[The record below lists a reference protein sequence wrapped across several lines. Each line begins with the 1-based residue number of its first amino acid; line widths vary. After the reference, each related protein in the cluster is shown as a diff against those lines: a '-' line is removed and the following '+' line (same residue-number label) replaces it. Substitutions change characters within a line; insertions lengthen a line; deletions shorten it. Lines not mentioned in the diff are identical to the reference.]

1 MSNSNVDNV
10 DWTIFYN
17 VLLVRTL
24 HINDHSWLTCIDP
37 TRARGEL
44 SVGAGP
50 CMQTYHAQQWRHTRQ
65 VTLHI
70 SLQQLHIVIL

>member
-1 MSNSNVDNV
+1 MSNSKVDKV
-10 DWTIFYN
+10 DWEIFYN
-17 VLLVRTL
+17 VVLVRTL
-24 HINDHSWLTCIDP
+24 HISDHSWLTCIDP

-65 VTLHI
+65 VTLTLPY
-70 SLQQLHIVIL
+70 SLGH

>member
-1 MSNSNVDNV
+1 MPR
-10 DWTIFYN
+10 
-17 VLLVRTL
+17 VRTL
-24 HINDHSWLTCIDP
+24 HISDHSWLTCIDP

-65 VTLHI
+65 VTLT
-70 SLQQLHIVIL
+70 L